1 MSRKNEYSYKDVF
14 IKFRRQGSQWFWE
27 IVSEIGLKPKT
38 LATGGPCRS
47 KKDAHHDAVG
57 AYQMKKITEIEEE
70 AT

>member
-27 IVSEIGLKPKT
+27 IVSETGLKPKT
-38 LATGGPCRS
+38 LATGGPCLS
-47 KKDAHHDAVG
+47 KKDAHRDAIGV
-57 AYQMKKITEIEEE
+57 YQMKKITEIEEE